1 MLIDLGI
8 ILFSLGNKCELYN
21 SRNTFFLKKKK
32 EMEKKQTKSVK
43 AHSK

>member
-21 SRNTFFLKKKK
+21 SRNTFFLKKKRNG
-32 EMEKKQTKSVK
+32 KKQTKSVK